1 MSFDDVVNQSLA
13 KKILK
18 GALQKDKL
26 AHAYLFY
33 GEPGVGKW
41 ALGLE
46 LAKAVNC
53 EKGSLDPCDSCLSC
67 QKITKLIH
75 PDVRMIFP
83 VPSVNTSEERE
94 RLKTEKIKNPYT
106 LVKFNRVASIPV
118 DEIREMQKALNLKPY
133 EGEKRVVIISEVE
146 KLSYSASN
154 SLLKTLE
161 EPPPES
167 LLILTTSNLNAL
179 LPTVISR
186 CQLLRF
192 NRVPDEELERE
203 LNKRFQLEGKLSSYY
218 AKISKGSLG
227 QAIGLAKG
235 ETKEIRNLGVEF
247 LELMRKE
254 KPLDVVDFV
263 DSTTRVYGRE
273 SIVELFEFIMSF
285 LRDVYILMEL
295 KEKKELIN
303 SDLSAQIDEFAKNFE
318 SIFKVEQ
325 GIELSEK
332 TKRDCQ
338 SNVNLRL
345 ALLSFYI
352 KLKQIL
358 RRSVKS

>member
-1 MSFDDVVNQSLA
+1 MSFDDVVNQSLV
-13 KKILK
+13 KKTLK

-41 ALGLE
+41 ALALE

-53 EKGSLDPCDSCLSC
+53 EKGNLKPCDSCLSC

-94 RLKTEKIKNPYT
+94 RFKTEKIEDPYT
-106 LVKFNRVASIPV
+106 SVKFNRVPSIPV
-118 DEIREMQKALNLKPY
+118 DEIREMQKTLNLKPY
-133 EGEKRVVIISEVE
+133 EGKKRVIIISEIE

-167 LLILTTSNLNAL
+167 LLILTTSNPNAL

-186 CQLLRF
+186 CQLLRL
-192 NRVPDEELERE
+192 NRISVPELEAE
-203 LNKRFQLEGKLSSYY
+203 LKKHSQLDSKLASYY
-218 AKISKGSLG
+218 ARISKGSLG
-227 QAIGLAKG
+227 QAISLAKG

-247 LELMRKE
+247 LDLIRKE
-254 KPLDVVDFV
+254 KPLEVVDFV
-263 DSTTRVYGRE
+263 DSTAKVYGRE
-273 SIVELFEFIMSF
+273 SIVELFEFIISF

-303 SDLSAQIDEFAKNFE
+303 SDLSAQINEFTKDFE
-318 SIFKVEQ
+318 NIFKVEE

-338 SNVNLRL
+338 SNVNLKL

-352 KLKQIL
+352 RLKQIL

>member
-1 MSFDDVVNQSLA
+1 MSFDDVLNQALA

-18 GALQKDKL
+18 GALEKDKL

-53 EKGSLDPCDSCLSC
+53 ERNDFEPCDSCPSC
-67 QKITKLIH
+67 EKISKLIH
-75 PDVRMIFP
+75 PDVKMIFP

-94 RLKTEKIKNPYT
+94 RFKTEKFEDPYT
-106 LVKFNRVASIPV
+106 VVKFIRVPNIPV
-118 DEIREMQKALNLKPY
+118 DEIREMQKRLNLKPY
-133 EGEKRVVIISEVE
+133 EGKKRVVIISEVE

-167 LLILTTSNLNAL
+167 LLILTTSNLSAL

-186 CQLLRF
+186 CQLLRL
-192 NRVPDEELERE
+192 NRIPKPELETE
-203 LNKRFQLEGKLSSYY
+203 LKKRFKLDPKFASYY

-227 QAIGLAKG
+227 QAISLAKG

-247 LELMRKE
+247 LELIAKN

-263 DSTTRVYGRE
+263 ESTIKACGRE
-273 SIVELFEFIMSF
+273 SIVELFEFILSF
-285 LRDVYILMEL
+285 LRDVYIIMEL

-303 SDLSAQIDEFAKNFE
+303 SDLSTQIDQLAKNFKD
-318 SIFKVEQ
+318 IGRVEE

-332 TKRDCQ
+332 IKRDCQ
-338 SNVNLRL
+338 SNVNLKL

-352 KLKQIL
+352 RLRQIL

>member
-1 MSFDDVVNQSLA
+1 MSFKNIINQSLA

-18 GALQKDKL
+18 GAIEKDKL

-53 EKGSLDPCDSCLSC
+53 EKRNLDPCGNCLSC
-67 QKITKLIH
+67 AKISKLIH
-75 PDVRMIFP
+75 PDVKMIFP
-83 VPSVNTSEERE
+83 VPSSNSSEERE
-94 RLKTEKIKNPYT
+94 RFKAEKIDDPYT
-106 LVKFNRVASIPV
+106 MVKFDRVASIPV
-118 DEIREMQKALNLKPY
+118 EEIREMQKSLNLKPY
-133 EGEKRVVIISEVE
+133 EGEMRVIIISEIE

-161 EPPPES
+161 EPPPNS
-167 LLILTTSNLNAL
+167 LLILTTANLNAL

-186 CQLLRF
+186 CQLLRLSRIP
-192 NRVPDEELERE
+192 NPEIEAE
-203 LNKRFQLEGKLSSYY
+203 LNKRFELDPKSASYY
-218 AKISKGSLG
+218 ARISRGSLG
-227 QAIGLAKG
+227 QAISLAKG
-235 ETKEIRNLGVEF
+235 EIKEIRNLGMEF
-247 LELMRKE
+247 LELIRKE
-254 KPLDVVDFV
+254 KPLAVVDFV
-263 DSTTRVYGRE
+263 DDTTKVYGRD
-273 SIVELFEFIMSF
+273 SIVELFEFIISF
-285 LRDVYILMEL
+285 LRDVYLLMEL
-295 KEKKELIN
+295 KQEKELIN
-303 SDLSAQIDEFAKNFE
+303 SDLSAQIDEFAKNL
-318 SIFKVEQ
+318 KDTGRVEE

-332 TKRDCQ
+332 IKRDCQ

-358 RRSVKS
+358 RRSVR